1 MDWDHLKEVVH
12 TAVRFLDNVI
22 DANNYPLE
30 EIDKI
35 TKANRKIGLGVMG
48 FADLLIRLGI
58 AYNSDE
64 GVAFAKELMSFIQ
77 TEARAAS
84 AQLAEERRPF
94 PNYPGSIYEKQ
105 GIVLRNATVT
115 TIAPTGTISIIAGC
129 SSGIEP
135 LFALAFTRN
144 VMDGERLVEVNPVFE
159 EIIRE
164 HGLYSQ
170 ELMERVAVTGSVA
183 DIEEIPLELRKVLVT
198 AHDISP
204 KWHIAMQA
212 AFQEFTDNA
221 VSKTVNFPNEAT
233 REQIEEVY
241 RLAYK
246 LGCKGVTV
254 YRSGSREGEV
264 LTVGSKQTTEEKQ
277 SAQAKHRPRK
287 RPAITRGQTERVK
300 TGCGTLYV
308 TINEDDEG
316 VCEVFTTIG
325 KAGGCSAAFS
335 EATARLISLALRSGV
350 ELEQVVRQLKGI
362 RCPHPVW
369 QNGRLILSCP
379 DAIAMVLQRYLDEKK
394 GVVREETRSEEP
406 ISINPKGAGD
416 CPDCGGQ
423 LKHESG
429 CETCMDCGFSRCG

>member
-1 MDWDHLKEVVH
+1 
-12 TAVRFLDNVI
+12 
-22 DANNYPLE
+22 
-30 EIDKI
+30 
-35 TKANRKIGLGVMG
+35 
-48 FADLLIRLGI
+48 
-58 AYNSDE
+58 
-64 GVAFAKELMSFIQ
+64 
-77 TEARAAS
+77 
-84 AQLAEERRPF
+84 
-94 PNYPGSIYEKQ
+94 
-105 GIVLRNATVT
+105 VLRNATVT

>member
-1 MDWDHLKEVVH
+1 MDWDHLREVVH
-12 TAVRFLDNVI
+12 IAVRFLDNVI
-22 DANNYPLE
+22 DANRYPLAA
-30 EIDKI
+30 IDQI

-58 AYNSDE
+58 PYDSEE
-64 GVAFAKELMSFIQ
+64 GVEFAKKLMSFIRDAGREQ
-77 TEARAAS
+77 SAA
-84 AQLAEERRPF
+84 LAKERGPF
-94 PNYPGSIYEKQ
+94 PNYQGSIYEQQ
-105 GIVLRNATVT
+105 GLVLRNATVT

>member
-129 SSGIEP
+129 SSGVEP

>member
-1 MDWDHLKEVVH
+1 MNWRAVCRETCTYGSEGEAVSCFLPYPLLPYESCNLGSINVAQFTVKTDEGLAVDWDHLKEVVH

-144 VMDGERLVEVNPVFE
+144 VMDDERLVEVNPVFE

-183 DIEEIPLELRKVLVT
+183 DIEEIPLELRKV
-198 AHDISP
+198 
-204 KWHIAMQA
+204 
-212 AFQEFTDNA
+212 
-221 VSKTVNFPNEAT
+221 
-233 REQIEEVY
+233 
-241 RLAYK
+241 
-246 LGCKGVTV
+246 
-254 YRSGSREGEV
+254 
-264 LTVGSKQTTEEKQ
+264 
-277 SAQAKHRPRK
+277 
-287 RPAITRGQTERVK
+287 
-300 TGCGTLYV
+300 
-308 TINEDDEG
+308 
-316 VCEVFTTIG
+316 
-325 KAGGCSAAFS
+325 
-335 EATARLISLALRSGV
+335 
-350 ELEQVVRQLKGI
+350 
-362 RCPHPVW
+362 
-369 QNGRLILSCP
+369 
-379 DAIAMVLQRYLDEKK
+379 
-394 GVVREETRSEEP
+394 
-406 ISINPKGAGD
+406 
-416 CPDCGGQ
+416 
-423 LKHESG
+423 
-429 CETCMDCGFSRCG
+429 

>member
-144 VMDGERLVEVNPVFE
+144 VMDDERLVEVNPVFE

>member
-144 VMDGERLVEVNPVFE
+144 VMDDERLVEINPVFE

>member
-1 MDWDHLKEVVH
+1 VDWDHLKEVVH

-144 VMDGERLVEVNPVFE
+144 VMDDERLVEINPVFE